1 MVAVP
6 TVIAPRPGPDDGWF
20 WEAVGQGQ
28 LLLRQCGSCGRLQ
41 HPPTPL
47 CPACGSA
54 TWTTR
59 PASGRGTVYAWLLS
73 RHPTEPDAA
82 PRIVVLVEL
91 AEGVRLVSNL
101 VETAPDEVRN
111 DMAVEACFV
120 DYDGVVLPQFRPARA
135 EGR

>member
-1 MVAVP
+1 M
-6 TVIAPRPGPDDGWF
+6 IAPRPGPDDAWF
-20 WEAVGQGQ
+20 WEGARQGR
-28 LLLRQCGSCGRLQ
+28 LLLRECGSCGRLQ

-54 TWTTR
+54 SWTVR
-59 PASGRGTVYAWLLS
+59 EAGGGGTVYAWLLS
-73 RHPTEPDAA
+73 HHPTEPDAV

-111 DMAVEACFV
+111 GMAVEACFV
-120 DYDGVVLPQFRPARA
+120 DYDGIVLPQFRPTGT
-135 EGR
+135 EGG